1 MRLKWLRWFC
11 DFGNG
16 GSRGGHFP
24 HERGSV
30 SCLLRAATMGTIM
43 SSCCIVGCSS
53 PSSVSNG
60 DAEQVTADSPVG
72 VRAPESSVSLDAT
85 ELPAAFRK
93 IQLEYQSASR
103 KHRSQLRLAKS
114 SEEKANLANE
124 APDSAAAVKSA
135 IDLYESHE
143 ADPSYL
149 DMAGWVVR
157 TSEGA
162 EPVRT
167 VLEVVKQHHMS
178 HPELDRFL
186 NRPYRLGVPVVT
198 EFVAELAAKGDSP
211 ASMAARFLITTTL
224 DAEADQERIIQLMQS
239 IVDFE
244 GEVKYGANDYKLLAD
259 GRLFSIR
266 RLQVGSEIP
275 DIEGPDVDGQVFRL
289 ADYRGKVVMLDFWG
303 DW

>member
-1 MRLKWLRWFC
+1 MRLKWLRCFS
-11 DFGNG
+11 DFGSG
-16 GSRGGHFP
+16 GSGGGHFP
-24 HERGSV
+24 HERCSV
-30 SCLLRAATMGTIM
+30 SCLFRAATLGTIM
-43 SSCCIVGCSS
+43 SSCCVVGCSS
-53 PSSVSNG
+53 SSTVSNG
-60 DAEQVTADSPVG
+60 DAEQGIADSPAG
-72 VRAPESSVSLDAT
+72 ERAPESSVSLDAT
-85 ELPAAFRK
+85 KLPVAFRK

-103 KHRSQLRLAKS
+103 QHRSKLRQAKS
-114 SEEKANLANE
+114 AEDKAKLANE
-124 APDSAAAVKSA
+124 APDSAAAVTSA
-135 IDLYESHE
+135 IELYEDHE
-143 ADPSYL
+143 ADPSFL
-149 DMAGWVVR
+149 DMADWVVR
-157 TSEGA
+157 TSEDP
-162 EPVRT
+162 EPIRT

-211 ASMAARFLITTTL
+211 ASMVARFLITTNL

-275 DIEGPDVDGQVFRL
+275 DIEGPDVDGEVFRL
-289 ADYRGKVVMLDFWG
+289 ADYRGKVIMLDFWG